1 VIAGGDRCGA
11 CSDFWERYAEDVARA
26 AALGSNCFRVSLEW
40 SRLQPGGPGAPL
52 DAAAVARYHRL
63 LDEMAAHGLEP
74 FLTLHHFVHPLWFEK
89 LGGFAKA
96 ENISPFVDYARRV
109 FAEYGSRA
117 RFWATFNEPGV
128 ASFAGFI
135 HGSFPPGRFLRVA
148 AHGRHLLH
156 MLRAHGAAYAAIK
169 GAPGGAAASV
179 GLVHNW
185 FSFEAA
191 PLACLGAPPP
201 WTAAAAAL
209 LNRAWSNAAVLR
221 YLRTGVFE
229 HDPLRLGGLAAVR
242 FAEPCGPP
250 GCDHFGLNFYSRGVM
265 DWKLTPTCYPGE
277 TMTDMPVGLWRGCGW
292 LGFGFES
299 RLCDVGVRL
308 T

>member
-1 VIAGGDRCGA
+1 LA
-11 CSDFWERYAEDVARA
+11 CCAE
-26 AALGSNCFRVSLEW
+26 
-40 SRLQPGGPGAPL
+40 
-52 DAAAVARYHRL
+52 
-63 LDEMAAHGLEP
+63 HGLEL

-89 LGGFAKA
+89 LGGFTKM
-96 ENISPFVDYARRV
+96 ENISPFVDYARKAY
-109 FAEYGSRA
+109 AEFGRQA

-128 ASFAGFI
+128 ASFAGFVQ
-135 HGSFPPGRFLRVA
+135 GSFPPGRLLNFA
-148 AHGRHLLH
+148 AHGRHLLT

-229 HDPLRLGGLAAVR
+229 YDPLRLGGLAAVR
-242 FAEPCGPP
+242 FAEPCGAP
-250 GCDHFGLNFYSRGVM
+250 GCDHFGLNFYGRGVM
-265 DWKLTPTCYPGE
+265 DWKFAPTCYPGE